1 MVSHNSTVT
10 KVLFLVATSL
20 AVTSLVLLLVWY
32 LQFRGGFTYWYDVE
46 HLKQLFS
53 WHPLLITIGLVLIN
67 GEGTLIFIKKNEK
80 KLNVIGARVAAML
93 LFRIMERRAW
103 TKWLH
108 AVLQAL
114 GFILTVLGCHVVVVR
129 RDLNNPPKAHL
140 YNIHGWFGIL
150 AVFLFACQVRPDI
163 HTQRHLSV
171 AQVSNHQK

>member
-67 GEGTLIFIKKNEK
+67 GE
-80 KLNVIGARVAAML
+80 AML